1 MLDINHNPMQILQA
15 RQLEESVRRLCSYD
29 RRAVHPV
36 GTQETLH
43 CLCNELEKAQLKA
56 NLHRAEKIPIFKV
69 RKMVKK
75 AYTTAG
81 ANFAGNKTKQ
91 LLDQIPESHG
101 NKSLDIVNLVTLIGD
116 PNGKKI
122 ILGAHYDMDLF
133 IEKGAGADDNASGVA
148 TLLQLA
154 KNLKAHE
161 SKFEEARLCIE
172 IVFFGAE
179 ENPFDLSG
187 SNHYARKLRFEDEK
201 NNLGHMLNLDMVG
214 FFDDERDLDIYLG
227 DHESDSQ
234 FGNFLK
240 KLKQSLPKK
249 ENYYVIESYS
259 HTWFANLLLT
269 FMRNQSL
276 VVEHLSPDRLS
287 FITEDGMSEQHQFN
301 KGVSDYNSFK
311 KLNFPVS
318 AISANPHRN
327 RNYHTQA
334 DVPET
339 LDYTRMSKLTDSL
352 ERFLLSLVENKKTP

>member
-1 MLDINHNPMQILQA
+1 MPIL
-15 RQLEESVRRLCSYD
+15 
-29 RRAVHPV
+29 
-36 GTQETLH
+36 
-43 CLCNELEKAQLKA
+43 
-56 NLHRAEKIPIFKV
+56 KV
-69 RKMVKK
+69 RSMVKK
-75 AYTTAG
+75 ACKEAG
-81 ANFAGNKTKQ
+81 GNFAENKTRQ

-101 NKSLDIVNLVTLIGD
+101 NKSLDIVNLVTRIGD

-179 ENPFDLSG
+179 ENPFHLSG
-187 SNHYARKLRFEDEK
+187 SDHYARKLRADDER

-227 DHESDSQ
+227 DRKDDSP
-234 FGNFLK
+234 FGDFLK

-249 ENYYVIESYS
+249 ENYYVIQSYS
-259 HTWFANLLLT
+259 DPWFANLLLT

-276 VVEHLSPDRLS
+276 VVAHLSPDRLR
-287 FITEDGMSEQHQFN
+287 FIPEYGMRSEQHQFN
-301 KGVSDYNSFK
+301 QGVSDHNSFRK
-311 KLNFPVS
+311 FRFPVS

-327 RNYHTQA
+327 RNYHTQK

-339 LDYTRMSKLTDSL
+339 LDYIRMSKLTDSL
-352 ERFLLSLVENKKTP
+352 ERFLLSFVENKKTP